1 MGVIRAE
8 PARVSDWAARSI
20 GAAWR
25 AFDLQ
30 LAAYAALLGA
40 IGLIMA
46 YSNSVE
52 QGQSLLDGS
61 TTFVRGL
68 MWTGIALIAFVIATA
83 FDYKW
88 LKTFAWPLYGLQ
100 IALLLGTLAIGSGVG
115 GSARW
120 VSIGPLQFQ
129 FSEIAKI
136 LMIVVLA
143 NYLGARQGKLTT
155 LPSILG
161 ACLLV
166 GPPWILVMAQPDLG
180 TSLVLLAIL
189 GGMLFMSGAS
199 LRWLAA
205 IAITVLAALPFVWN
219 NVLRDY
225 QQQRIL
231 SFLEPSNDIQGA
243 GWQIHQSQIAVG
255 SGGWFGKGL
264 TNGTQNQ
271 LNFLPVQES
280 DFVAAIY
287 LEELGFLGALL
298 LLVLFAALLWR
309 ILVGGWRSKDPFGT
323 MFAAGLASMILFQLV
338 VNLGMVVGIM
348 PITGIPLP
356 FVSHGGASSAGPP
369 QDLVDLVP
377 VGPPDRHP
385 IEPLEVLEVGPGDLA
400 DRPAHVAP
408 ELEDGPRRIP
418 GWRSRGAVALRLAH
432 RRGVVATAGSG
443 AAGRPI
449 SGHRLGRPARAG
461 GRGSWLIPTGRGWAR
476 RGRRTRRR
484 RRSRRAGPT

>member
-30 LAAYAALLGA
+30 LAAYAALLGT

-46 YSNSVE
+46 YSNSAE

-68 MWTGIALIAFVIATA
+68 MWTGIALIAFVVATA

-143 NYLGARQGKLTT
+143 NYLGARQGKLNT

-161 ACLLV
+161 ACVLV

-189 GGMLFMSGAS
+189 AGMLFMSGAS
-199 LRWLAA
+199 LRWLGAMA
-205 IAITVLAALPFVWN
+205 VTVLAALPFVWN
-219 NVLRDY
+219 NILRDY

-231 SFLEPSNDIQGA
+231 GFLDPSNDIQGA
-243 GWQIHQSQIAVG
+243 GWQLHQSQIAVG
-255 SGGWFGKGL
+255 SGGLFGKGL

-356 FVSHGGASSAGPP
+356 FVSHGGASLISLA
-369 QDLVDLVP
+369 
-377 VGPPDRHP
+377 VG
-385 IEPLEVLEVGPGDLA
+385 
-400 DRPAHVAP
+400 
-408 ELEDGPRRIP
+408 
-418 GWRSRGAVALRLAH
+418 
-432 RRGVVATAGSG
+432 
-443 AAGRPI
+443 
-449 SGHRLGRPARAG
+449 LGILQSINIRQTRAE
-461 GRGSWLIPTGRGWAR
+461 W
-476 RGRRTRRR
+476 
-484 RRSRRAGPT
+484 

>member
-8 PARVSDWAARSI
+8 PARVSDWATRSI

-30 LAAYAALLGA
+30 LAAYAALLGT
-40 IGLIMA
+40 IGLLMA

-52 QGQSLLDGS
+52 EGQSLFEGG
-61 TTFVRGL
+61 TTFVRAL
-68 MWTGIALIAFVIATA
+68 MWTGIALIVFLAATA
-83 FDYKW
+83 FDYRW
-88 LKTFAWPLYGLQ
+88 LRTFAWPLYALQ
-100 IALLLGTLAIGSGVG
+100 IGLLLVTLGIGSGVG

-120 VSIGPLQFQ
+120 VTLGPVQFQ
-129 FSEIAKI
+129 FSELAKI
-136 LMIVVLA
+136 LMIIVLA
-143 NYLGARQGKLTT
+143 NYLGARQGRLTS

-189 GGMLFMSGAS
+189 AGMLFMSGAS
-199 LRWLAA
+199 LKWLGA
-205 IAITVLAALPFVWN
+205 IAVAVLAAMPFVWN

-231 SFLEPSNDIQGA
+231 SFLDPGRDIQGA
-243 GWQIHQSQIAVG
+243 GWQVLQSQIAVG
-255 SGGWFGKGL
+255 SGGPFGKGL

-287 LEELGFLGALL
+287 FEELGFVGAVL
-298 LLVLFAALLWR
+298 LLVLFGALIWR

-323 MFAAGLASMILFQLV
+323 MFAAGLASMLMFQLT

-356 FVSHGGASSAGPP
+356 FVSHGGASLISIA
-369 QDLVDLVP
+369 
-377 VGPPDRHP
+377 VG
-385 IEPLEVLEVGPGDLA
+385 
-400 DRPAHVAP
+400 
-408 ELEDGPRRIP
+408 
-418 GWRSRGAVALRLAH
+418 
-432 RRGVVATAGSG
+432 
-443 AAGRPI
+443 
-449 SGHRLGRPARAG
+449 LGILQSINIRQTRAE
-461 GRGSWLIPTGRGWAR
+461 W
-476 RGRRTRRR
+476 
-484 RRSRRAGPT
+484 